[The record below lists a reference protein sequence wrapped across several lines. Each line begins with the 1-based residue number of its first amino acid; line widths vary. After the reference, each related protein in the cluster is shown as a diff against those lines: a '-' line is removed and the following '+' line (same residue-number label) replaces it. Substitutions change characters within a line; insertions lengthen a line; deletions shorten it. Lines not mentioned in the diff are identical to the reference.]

1 LPIPVTGYRKK
12 AESLL
17 LTFTLIKKGDAMKE
31 KLLLGLLCQAVDALE
46 AFGSEDVNWYREQIE
61 KIVDDEQ

>member
-1 LPIPVTGYRKK
+1 
-12 AESLL
+12 
-17 LTFTLIKKGDAMKE
+17 LTYTLIERGDVMNKE

-46 AFGSEDVNWYREQIE
+46 AFGSEDVDWYRDQIE